1 MFWAGDAGCS
11 PSPLASVSSYCTPD
25 ISSGSP
31 SSSSSK
37 ASANSSARLPSPFE
51 FSESTALPNPF
62 GKPQS
67 PLRLRSWAEF
77 GRGVRGEDIEYCD
90 DLRLLID
97 GRFEWKPLLSGLGDV
112 MELSRLKVDDL
123 RRCIGVLGEVGM
135 AGYFG
140 PQPIVLLE
148 SQPANRHV
156 SWWSTNSGV
165 WFAGVAAGSATF
177 PGCCVE

>member
-1 MFWAGDAGCS
+1 MDIFWLCDAGCP
-11 PSPLASVSSYCTPD
+11 PSPLVSVSSHC
-25 ISSGSP
+25 ISGVSPGSP

-67 PLRLRSWAEF
+67 PLRFRSWAEL

-97 GRFEWKPLLSGLGDV
+97 GRLEW
-112 MELSRLKVDDL
+112 
-123 RRCIGVLGEVGM
+123 
-135 AGYFG
+135 
-140 PQPIVLLE
+140 
-148 SQPANRHV
+148 
-156 SWWSTNSGV
+156 
-165 WFAGVAAGSATF
+165 
-177 PGCCVE
+177 